1 MGSKAGSVGECFL
14 TTEIFSVRTDIPSPM
29 VLCVLPE
36 ASCGQ
41 RCLLRSHKGEPT
53 LPPSMPTASTPIVYL
68 RCSHIQNAD
77 MAANASLSVVAHH
90 RMRGGDVYGG
100 QNGQ

>member
-1 MGSKAGSVGECFL
+1 MDSEAGSGDDRLL

-29 VLCVLPE
+29 VLCVLPG

-68 RCSHIQNAD
+68 RYSHILSAD
-77 MAANASLSVVAHH
+77 MAVTASLPVVTHH
-90 RMRGGDVYGG
+90 LMKGGERYGG
-100 QNGQ
+100 

>member
-1 MGSKAGSVGECFL
+1 MGSKEGHIGERLL

-41 RCLLRSHKGEPT
+41 RCLLRSDKGEPT
-53 LPPSMPTASTPIVYL
+53 LPPSMPAASTPIVYL
-68 RCSHIQNAD
+68 RYSHILSAD
-77 MAANASLSVVAHH
+77 MAVNASLPVVTHH
-90 RMRGGDVYGG
+90 LMKGGERYGG
-100 QNGQ
+100 

>member
-1 MGSKAGSVGECFL
+1 MSRSQGRCKRLVL

-53 LPPSMPTASTPIVYL
+53 LPPSMPAVSTPIVYL
-68 RCSHIQNAD
+68 RYSHILSAD
-77 MAANASLSVVAHH
+77 MAVTASPPVVTHH
-90 RMRGGDVYGG
+90 LMKGGERYGG
-100 QNGQ
+100 